1 MFDENTYVV
10 AVGVADV
17 RREPDPASE
26 LVTQALMNVPVMAGE
41 TGHDWTFVTLPD
53 YEGWMRS
60 EQLER
65 PIVPSFTWVSDC
77 CRSPLHLVAV
87 VTAPHALLYR
97 EAAGEE
103 TIGTIYLSTA
113 LPVLD
118 TSRDERVRVALPG
131 EQEAWLERAALALR
145 PPELSEGIYLRQ
157 PVSVVTGYARQ
168 FLGVPY
174 LWGGTSWQGLD
185 CSGFVQL
192 CYRMGGYI
200 LPRDADQ
207 QHDFLPHAVSRAQ
220 MREGDLIFFGSEA
233 ITHVALALNDHE
245 YIHASGLHNRVVI
258 SSFNPQ
264 DEHYYPRLDEIVW
277 AIKRVV

>member
-1 MFDENTYVV
+1 MLKDTYVV

-17 RREPDPASE
+17 RREPSAAAE
-26 LVTQALMNVPVMAGE
+26 LVTQALLNVPVIVGE
-41 TGHDWTFVTLPD
+41 TCNGWTQVVLPD

-60 EQLER
+60 EQLESS
-65 PIVPSFTWVSDC
+65 IVPSFTQVSDC

-87 VTAPHALLYR
+87 VCATSTPLYVD
-97 EAAGEE
+97 ACGEE
-103 TIGTIYLSTA
+103 TVGTAYLSSA

-118 TSRDERVRVALPG
+118 TSHDERVLVALPG
-131 EQEAWLERAALALR
+131 EQRAWLGRSSLALR
-145 PPELSEGIYLRQ
+145 PPELSEGIFPRQ
-157 PVSVVTGYARQ
+157 PISVVTGYARQ

-174 LWGGTSWQGLD
+174 LWGGTSWQGID
-185 CSGFVQL
+185 CSGLVQL
-192 CYRMGGYI
+192 CYRMAGYI

-207 QHDFLPHAVSRAQ
+207 QHDFLRHAVSREEMQ
-220 MREGDLIFFGSEA
+220 EGDLIFFGSKA

-245 YIHASGLHNRVVI
+245 YIHAEGQNYNHVVI
-258 SSFNPQ
+258 NSFNPR